1 MGVTRAQRILE
12 EVRQLPADER
22 MDVLR
27 GVVGLVEPT
36 LSAEQENGIAEA
48 MDEADR
54 GETVEG
60 PAALAAARRRARGR
74 A

>member
-1 MGVTRAQRILE
+1 MTRAQKIVD

-27 GVVGLVEPT
+27 GVVGLVEPS

-48 MDEADR
+48 LDEADR
-54 GETVEG
+54 GETVDG
-60 PAALAAARRRARGR
+60 PAALAVARKRARGG

>member
-1 MGVTRAQRILE
+1 VTRAQKIVD

-27 GVVGLVEPT
+27 GVVGLVVPS
-36 LSAEQENGIAEA
+36 LSAEQEDGIAEA
-48 MDEADR
+48 LDEADR
-54 GETVEG
+54 GETVDG
-60 PAALAAARRRARGR
+60 PAALAAARKRARG

>member
-1 MGVTRAQRILE
+1 MTRAQQILE

-27 GVVGLVEPT
+27 GVVGLVAPS
-36 LSAEQENGIAEA
+36 LSAEQEDGIAEA
-48 MDEADR
+48 LAEADR
-54 GETVEG
+54 GEMVDGGT
-60 PAALAAARRRARGR
+60 ALAAARKRARG

>member
-1 MGVTRAQRILE
+1 
-12 EVRQLPADER
+12 

-27 GVVGLVEPT
+27 GVVGLVAPS

-54 GETVEG
+54 GETVDG
-60 PAALAAARRRARGR
+60 PAALAAARRRARSG

>member
-1 MGVTRAQRILE
+1 
-12 EVRQLPADER
+12 

-27 GVVGLVEPT
+27 GVVGLVAPS
-36 LSAEQENGIAEA
+36 LSAEQEIGIAEA

-54 GETVEG
+54 GETVDG
-60 PAALAAARRRARGR
+60 PVALAAARRRVRG

>member
-1 MGVTRAQRILE
+1 MTRAQQILE
-12 EVRQLPADER
+12 EVRQLPAEER

-27 GVVGLVEPT
+27 GVVGLVEPA

-54 GETVEG
+54 GGTVDG
-60 PAALAAARRRARGR
+60 SAALAAARRRARGGV
-74 A
+74 